1 MERRGHGSGDPG
13 SRDPWSTT
21 GDQVPDGLPQLRS
34 GAHACPE
41 DGACLMEY
49 VSLLAGTRFG
59 DHPACTDPTLAALAR
74 LVNDSSSDTA
84 RPALALLAPALA
96 SAPSTGARGTAA
108 VVLGAVDVACRA
120 AGEPAP
126 LVRLRRR
133 AERRYARVSGGGD
146 RSGPVRWLD
155 ALHRRGTARNRLGA
169 TVARLAA
176 LPGDRCDAALQ
187 ATLAGAVDALRA
199 TAVPAVPVVAPGPD
213 GRAVPSSP

>member
-1 MERRGHGSGDPG
+1 MTRRGNGSGDPG
-13 SRDPWSTT
+13 ATDPWGTT
-21 GDQVPDGLPQLRS
+21 GGQVPDGLPQLRS

-74 LVNDSSSDTA
+74 LVNDSCTDA
-84 RPALALLAPALA
+84 GRPALALLAPALA

-108 VVLGAVDVACRA
+108 VVLGAVDAACRA
-120 AGEPAP
+120 ADEPAP

-133 AERRYARVSGGGD
+133 AERRYAKVATGGE
-146 RSGPVRWLD
+146 RSGAVVRWLD
-155 ALHRRGTARNRLGA
+155 ALHRRGTDRNRLGA

-176 LPGDRCDAALQ
+176 LPADRCDAALQ
-187 ATLAGAVDALRA
+187 ATLTGAVAALRA
-199 TAVPAVPVVAPGPD
+199 TAPPVPVPGRT
-213 GRAVPSSP
+213 GQSTPSPS

>member
-1 MERRGHGSGDPG
+1 MARRGNGPGDPEA
-13 SRDPWSTT
+13 RDPWGTT
-21 GDQVPDGLPQLRS
+21 VQQVPDGLPQLRT

-49 VSLLAGTRFG
+49 VSLLAGTRFT

-74 LVNDSSSDTA
+74 LVNDSCTDA
-84 RPALALLAPALA
+84 GRPALAHLAPALA

-108 VVLGAVDVACRA
+108 VVLGAVDAACRA
-120 AGEPAP
+120 ADEPAP

-133 AERRYARVSGGGD
+133 AERRYARVASGGD

-155 ALHRRGTARNRLGA
+155 ALHRRGTDRNRLGA

-176 LPGDRCDAALQ
+176 LPADRCDAALQ
-187 ATLAGAVDALRA
+187 ATLAGAVAALRA
-199 TAVPAVPVVAPGPD
+199 TATPVPAPGRTGQSTPT
-213 GRAVPSSP
+213 PS